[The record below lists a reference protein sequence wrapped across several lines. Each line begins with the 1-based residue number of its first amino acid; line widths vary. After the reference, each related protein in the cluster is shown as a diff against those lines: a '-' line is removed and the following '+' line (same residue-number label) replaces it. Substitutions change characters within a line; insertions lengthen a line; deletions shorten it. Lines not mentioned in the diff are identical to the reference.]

1 MKMKTAVQ
9 MKADKK
15 IGCLYLYDDI
25 APDSYDYW
33 NGKTIESSTSATT
46 VAKALADMGDISELN
61 VYICSRGGD
70 VATGNA
76 IYSQLCRVD
85 VPKTAYIDGLA
96 ASIATVIPCACDK
109 VIMYSTGVYMIHN
122 ASACI
127 YGNAIQLREYA
138 DVLDTYSAA
147 ARQAYVS
154 RCSISEEEIQALMD
168 SETHMT
174 AEEALKFGFI
184 DEIADKPAMSGD
196 SSPKG
201 YMQAVMRL
209 SEQSGG
215 ANEIKAISDRLD
227 RIEAVLQSA
236 EKCFDKKEDMSK
248 AESAPKAENAP
259 ESGADK
265 AEMLKAFLSAVV
277 G

>member
-1 MKMKTAVQ
+1 MTVMKMKTAVQ

-154 RCSISEEEIQALMD
+154 RGSISEEEIQA
-168 SETHMT
+168 
-174 AEEALKFGFI
+174 
-184 DEIADKPAMSGD
+184 
-196 SSPKG
+196 
-201 YMQAVMRL
+201 VMML